1 MNSNQGKQ
9 KTSETII
16 PESII
21 QPPPLKITNIQISF
35 SHLLL
40 PSINKQLNIYS
51 VSDSDSFEKK
61 KKTINQIVKRSHCS
75 LYFIFSK
82 QKLIYTCRRVERKR
96 QQKTFYL
103 YFFFILFHVM
113 LLYRVPKGIYTMPP
127 PPLRN

>member
-16 PESII
+16 PQSII

-35 SHLLL
+35 LNCNNNFQSHLLL

-61 KKTINQIVKRSHCS
+61 KK
-75 LYFIFSK
+75 K
-82 QKLIYTCRRVERKR
+82 Q
-96 QQKTFYL
+96 
-103 YFFFILFHVM
+103 
-113 LLYRVPKGIYTMPP
+113 
-127 PPLRN
+127 

>member
-9 KTSETII
+9 KKSETII

-61 KKTINQIVKRSHCS
+61 KKQ
-75 LYFIFSK
+75 
-82 QKLIYTCRRVERKR
+82 
-96 QQKTFYL
+96 
-103 YFFFILFHVM
+103 
-113 LLYRVPKGIYTMPP
+113 
-127 PPLRN
+127 